1 MNTIYADAGNT
12 KQVVMLR
19 KKILEL
25 LESHGSVTVKLLQPG
40 IMYEVG
46 DDWKTVIDFMNEF
59 RGKPIAF
66 ESNLVPLRKC
76 DVAFR
81 YTNDMFMTGPLLY
94 QKNKKCKEILSKL
107 VTCEQKTNHKLWDL
121 LLGEKN
127 NDKDFLYSLID
138 KHKVKSKT
146 FLTYYGRDT
155 NRGHWSVMKPRV
167 HTAETIGDRSKT
179 QIRYSDIIDTDIY
192 NQTQY
197 SAMIETVTHND
208 FAMFSEKEAK
218 PIIAKRPFIIF
229 GSMRHLEAFRSLG
242 FRTFDTV
249 IDESYDLIDDR
260 HQRWSAALES
270 MHKLSLSDP
279 VDVYRRLADVLEHNK
294 RHFETHD
301 WRRAIKWDSYD

>member
-1 MNTIYADAGNT
+1 MKTLYVDAGNT
-12 KQVVMLR
+12 KQIVMLR
-19 KKILEL
+19 EKILEL
-25 LESHGSVTVKLLQPG
+25 LESYGPVTVKLSQPG
-40 IMYEVG
+40 IMYEAG
-46 DDWKTVIDFMNEF
+46 GDWKTVVDFMNEF
-59 RGKPIAF
+59 RGKPIIF

-76 DVAFR
+76 DVEFR

-94 QKNKKCKEILSKL
+94 QKNKKCKDILSKL
-107 VTCEQKTNHKLWDL
+107 VTCEQKTNDKLWDL

-127 NDKDFLYSLID
+127 DDKDLLHRLID

-146 FLTYYGRDT
+146 FLTYYGRDI
-155 NRGHWSVMKPRV
+155 NKGHWSVMKPRV